1 MAFWTLLRQLTRDIT
16 TYGFRSSF
24 WDGAAERTNVP
35 RAICEAALARTRPK
49 RRIHRTDLFD
59 RRRELMD
66 TWAKFATAKPADVVS
81 IRA

>member
-35 RAICEAALARTRPK
+35 RAICEAALAHA
-49 RRIHRTDLFD
+49 I
-59 RRRELMD
+59 
-66 TWAKFATAKPADVVS
+66 
-81 IRA
+81 